1 MIADQ
6 YVVIVSLFG
15 RMPGIAKRRKG
26 IFGVKTTFKDSE
38 AESAKAFVRERSI
51 PVQCPGNDMDLYSF

>member
-1 MIADQ
+1 
-6 YVVIVSLFG
+6 
-15 RMPGIAKRRKG
+15 MPGIAKRRKG

-38 AESAKAFVRERSI
+38 AESAKAFVRDRQI